1 MASLARWTGV
11 GDNGEEGDFDGA
23 FRDLF
28 RPAFG
33 VAYRILGNVT
43 DAEDA
48 AAEALARALVRWRK
62 VGSLP
67 YREAWVMRVAAN
79 VAIDTVRRRRTV
91 PIQDALPMQDAVS
104 DDGTENAQ
112 LRIALVAA
120 LAALSRRQREVVSLR
135 YVAGLTEGEVAASL
149 GISVNSVKKHMLRGT
164 TSMRERL
171 GHEWEEVEPVAD

>member
-1 MASLARWTGV
+1 MTPLSRSTGM
-11 GDNGEEGDFDGA
+11 GDDGGEDGFDGA
-23 FRDLF
+23 FKDLF

-33 VAYRILGNVT
+33 VAYRILGNVA

-48 AAEALARALVRWRK
+48 AAEALARALVRWHK

-91 PIQDALPMQDAVS
+91 PTQDALPMQDAVS
-104 DDGTENAQ
+104 DDGTENTQ

-120 LAALSRRQREVVSLR
+120 LA
-135 YVAGLTEGEVAASL
+135 
-149 GISVNSVKKHMLRGT
+149 
-164 TSMRERL
+164 
-171 GHEWEEVEPVAD
+171 